1 MKKPTSMQRVP
12 TRLRPPGP
20 ESPAD
25 LVRARTEAMNAHSA
39 PRAWPEWVLPC
50 VREVPTTSGVYA
62 VFDRDTGTY
71 YYGST
76 RHLRSRWIAHRKAI
90 GTTHWP
96 TVSNAPAGLK
106 GRFSFVV
113 IAECPLPAARLL
125 ERALIRASAHAGVKL
140 KNKAHTS
147 VRPLSPRGPDR
158 RERLLTHNGE
168 TMPVKAWL
176 QRLGISRRS
185 LNDRSKEW
193 GVHEVLSRPRKSCQ

>member
-62 VFDRDTGTY
+62 VFDRDTGMY

-76 RHLRSRWIAHRKAI
+76 ATQVKRRGRACDGRRPPPPWGEVAQLDLSTPLRKFLLKLRQNCRSFTPNDTQMPPQSHLQFPAH
-90 GTTHWP
+90 
-96 TVSNAPAGLK
+96 
-106 GRFSFVV
+106 
-113 IAECPLPAARLL
+113 
-125 ERALIRASAHAGVKL
+125 
-140 KNKAHTS
+140 HT
-147 VRPLSPRGPDR
+147 
-158 RERLLTHNGE
+158 
-168 TMPVKAWL
+168 
-176 QRLGISRRS
+176 
-185 LNDRSKEW
+185 
-193 GVHEVLSRPRKSCQ
+193 